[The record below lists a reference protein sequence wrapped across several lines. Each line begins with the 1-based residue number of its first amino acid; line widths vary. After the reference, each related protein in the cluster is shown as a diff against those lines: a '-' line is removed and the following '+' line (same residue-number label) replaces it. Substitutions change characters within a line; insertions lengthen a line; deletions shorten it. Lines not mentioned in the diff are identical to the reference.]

1 MRGPSLTISIFAAQ
15 IWMLQYMNNHSFRP
29 HITLLTLRAVM
40 MTVTCLLNITRFRH
54 TTRIPRDVS
63 CYTGA

>member
-40 MTVTCLLNITRFRH
+40 MTVTCLLNITLSSH
-54 TTRIPRDVS
+54 YADSP
-63 CYTGA
+63 